1 MARLVVGSGTDAVA
15 HELQP
20 QATSLGRAPD
30 NDIVL
35 AGDGV
40 SRYHARITMDAARYV
55 VTDLDSKNGTFV
67 NGASIRETTL
77 LGDGDRIGFPGIDC
91 TFHEDN
97 ATVTVALPSGGAVAA
112 PAPKRAT
119 SLLIDVA
126 RAEVHVRGQS
136 VALPPKEF
144 RALSLLYGKAGAV
157 VSKDDLAQHVWPEY
171 DGDVSDYN
179 IHQVISRLRRAIEE
193 DPSAPKLLVT
203 RPGFGYILVSD

>member
-1 MARLVVGSGTDAVA
+1 MARLVVGSGADAVT
-15 HELQP
+15 HELAP
-20 QATSLGRAPD
+20 HATTLGRAPD

-35 AGDGV
+35 PGDGI
-40 SRYHARITMDAARYV
+40 SRYHARIEPGAANHA
-55 VTDLDSKNGTFV
+55 VTDLGSKNGTFV
-67 NGASIRETTL
+67 NGAAIREATPL
-77 LGDGDRIGFPGIDC
+77 RDGDRVSFAGLEC

-97 ATVTVALPSGGAVAA
+97 ATVTIALSSGPAKA
-112 PAPKRAT
+112 PPKRVT

-126 RAEVHVRGQS
+126 RAEVHVRGTS

-144 RALSLLYGKAGAV
+144 RALSLLYGKAGTV
-157 VSKDDLAQHVWPEY
+157 VSKDELAQHVWPEY

-193 DPSAPKLLVT
+193 DASAPKLLIT

>member
-1 MARLVVGSGTDAVA
+1 MARLVVGSGADAVT
-15 HELQP
+15 HELAP
-20 QATSLGRAPD
+20 HATTLGRAPD

-35 AGDGV
+35 AGDGI
-40 SRYHARITMDAARYV
+40 SRYHARIEPGAASHA
-55 VTDLDSKNGTFV
+55 VTDLGSKNGTFV
-67 NGASIRETTL
+67 NGTAIKAETPL
-77 LGDGDRIGFPGIDC
+77 RDGDRLSFAGLEC

-97 ATVTVALPSGGAVAA
+97 ATVTMVLPSRPAA
-112 PAPKRAT
+112 TAAPKRNA

-126 RAEVHVRGQS
+126 RAEVHVRGSS

-157 VSKDDLAQHVWPEY
+157 VSKDELAQHVWPEY

-193 DPSAPKLLVT
+193 DPAAPKLLIT
-203 RPGFGYILVSD
+203 RAGFGYILVSD

>member
-1 MARLVVGSGTDAVA
+1 MARLVIGSGTEAVA

-55 VTDLDSKNGTFV
+55 ITDLDSKNGTFV
-67 NGASIRETTL
+67 NGVSIRETTV
-77 LGDGDRIGFPGIDC
+77 LGDGDRLGFPGIDC

-97 ATVTVALPSGGAVAA
+97 ATMTVAIPSSAAAA
-112 PAPKRAT
+112 PVKRVSA
-119 SLLIDVA
+119 LLIDVA
-126 RAEVHVRGQS
+126 RAEVHVRGNS
-136 VALPPKEF
+136 VSLPPKEF
-144 RALSLLYGKAGAV
+144 RALSLLVGKAGAV
-157 VSKDDLAQHVWPEY
+157 VSKDELAQHVWPEY

-193 DPSAPKLLVT
+193 NPSAPKLLIT

>member
-1 MARLVVGSGTDAVA
+1 MARLVVGSGTDAMA

-35 AGDGV
+35 VGDGV
-40 SRYHARITMDAARYV
+40 SRYHARIEAAAASHA
-55 VTDLDSKNGTFV
+55 VTDLGSKNGTFV
-67 NGASIRETTL
+67 NGTPIKAATPLR
-77 LGDGDRIGFPGIDC
+77 DGDRLSFAGLEC

-97 ATVTVALPSGGAVAA
+97 ATVTMVLPSTAAA
-112 PAPKRAT
+112 PAPKRVT

-126 RAEVHVRGQS
+126 RAEVHVRGES

-157 VSKDDLAQHVWPEY
+157 VSKDELAQHVWPEY